1 MLQSKSFLKRTKK
14 GNAIKVVQEHYLRD
28 DIWCS
33 VECCTLC
40 LQTEPVL
47 STSALLTKQIPR
59 PHYIVPDTNVFMNQI
74 DVVEHPALHDVIVMQ
89 TVYEELRHLSLPI
102 YNRLRALIND
112 QKKRF
117 YVFSNEHHRDT
128 YIQRLKDES
137 PNDRNDRAI
146 RSAVKWYSTHLKK
159 INKEN
164 HIEVVLLTDD
174 VGNRTKAQEEGL
186 SAFSVREYVEGMTD
200 TPELVDV
207 LENSSNVEGDKKVPY
222 EEGSIFSNVDGVET
236 QVMIL
241 GRPCLNRAIQGDVV
255 AVQLLPKSE
264 WLRTP
269 TAVVV
274 EEEEEANVTADLK
287 EDGEPKEQNDDLE
300 SEALES
306 SQPTGK
312 VVGIIKRNWRPY
324 CGFISKKSVKSSAT
338 STFAENVLV
347 IPMDRR
353 IPYIYIRTRQAQN
366 LMGQRILV
374 SIDSWPKNSTAL
386 GAAGD
391 KSTET
396 EVLLLEHDVPF
407 QEFAAQVLND
417 LPVEGEAWKVTEV
430 HLPGRADLR
439 HLNICS
445 IDPPG
450 CTDIDD
456 ALHVRPLPN
465 GNYEVGVHIADVTHF
480 VKPFTSMDEEAAN
493 RGTTV
498 YLVNKRIDMLPE
510 LLGTNLCSLRSNVDR
525 LAFSCIW
532 ELTPEA
538 EIVNVNFTK
547 SVISSKASL
556 TYEEAQMLIDD
567 TRKQDDLTKGIRI
580 LNQLAKKLHKK
591 RLDRGA
597 ITLASPEVRFQ
608 LDFDSQDPV
617 DVEMKELRETNALVE
632 EFMLLANIS
641 VAEKIFSKFP
651 ASSLLRRHPSPT
663 PTKLKE
669 LSNAINRF
677 NFSLEFETSKALADS
692 LDRAVIPD
700 NPYFNKL
707 LRILTTRGMMQAVYF
722 CSGTLQFQDFR
733 HYGLAAEIYT
743 HFTSPIRRYSDVI
756 VHRLLHAAINSEK
769 NYGQEL
775 VDINKMQ
782 KLCDASRNSVEL
794 HTNIFFKGKIEQDE
808 GYVTRVLKNG
818 FIVLVPKY
826 GIEGIVY
833 SSSANSTAKSPT
845 TPQVVY
851 NPHNNSLESVTPS
864 GTVSINL
871 FDKVIVQITVDEDLV
886 GGMRQKMKME
896 LVSPFI
902 PGLSVSDNNLRKKEA
917 RIDDEGGNGKRMR
930 IDD

>member
-33 VECCTLC
+33 VECCKLC
-40 LQTEPVL
+40 VQTGPVL
-47 STSALLTKQIPR
+47 STSAMLTAQIPR

-74 DVVEHPALHDVIVMQ
+74 DIIEHPALHDVIIMQ
-89 TVYEELRHLSLPI
+89 TVYEEIRHLSLPI

-117 YVFSNEHHRDT
+117 YVFSNEHHRET

-159 INKEN
+159 ITNKEN

-200 TPELVDV
+200 TPELVDI
-207 LENSSNVEGDKKVPY
+207 LGNSSNVEGDKKVPY
-222 EEGSIFSNVDGVET
+222 EEGSILSNVNGVDT
-236 QVMIL
+236 QIMIL

-274 EEEEEANVTADLK
+274 EEEEEANVNADLK
-287 EDGEPKEQNDDLE
+287 EDGEPKEQNDELE
-300 SEALES
+300 NEVIES

-312 VVGIIKRNWRPY
+312 IVGIIKRNWRPY

-338 STFAENVLV
+338 STFSENVLV
-347 IPMDRR
+347 VPMDRR

-374 SIDSWPKNSTAL
+374 SIDAWPKNSTAL

-407 QEFAAQVLND
+407 QEFASQVLNG
-417 LPVEGEAWKVTEV
+417 LPVEGEAWRVTEE
-430 HLPGRADLR
+430 HLSGR
-439 HLNICS
+439 
-445 IDPPG
+445 
-450 CTDIDD
+450 
-456 ALHVRPLPN
+456 
-465 GNYEVGVHIADVTHF
+465 
-480 VKPFTSMDEEAAN
+480 
-493 RGTTV
+493 
-498 YLVNKRIDMLPE
+498 
-510 LLGTNLCSLRSNVDR
+510 
-525 LAFSCIW
+525 
-532 ELTPEA
+532 
-538 EIVNVNFTK
+538 
-547 SVISSKASL
+547 
-556 TYEEAQMLIDD
+556 
-567 TRKQDDLTKGIRI
+567 
-580 LNQLAKKLHKK
+580 
-591 RLDRGA
+591 
-597 ITLASPEVRFQ
+597 
-608 LDFDSQDPV
+608 
-617 DVEMKELRETNALVE
+617 
-632 EFMLLANIS
+632 
-641 VAEKIFSKFP
+641 
-651 ASSLLRRHPSPT
+651 
-663 PTKLKE
+663 
-669 LSNAINRF
+669 
-677 NFSLEFETSKALADS
+677 
-692 LDRAVIPD
+692 
-700 NPYFNKL
+700 
-707 LRILTTRGMMQAVYF
+707 AVYF

-733 HYGLAAEIYT
+733 HYGLAAGIYT

-756 VHRLLHAAINSEK
+756 VHRLLHAAINPDK

-782 KLCDASRNSVEL
+782 KLSD
-794 HTNIFFKGKIEQDE
+794 GKIEHNE

-833 SSSANSTAKSPT
+833 SSSASSTTKSPT
-845 TPQVVY
+845 TPLVVY
-851 NPHNNSLESVTPS
+851 NSHNNSLESVTPN
-864 GTVSINL
+864 GTVSIKL

-886 GGMRQKMKME
+886 DGMRQKMKME

-902 PGLSVSDNNLRKKEA
+902 PGLSVSDNTLRKKEI
-917 RIDDEGGNGKRMR
+917 RIEDEGGNGKRMR

>member
-33 VECCTLC
+33 VECCKLC
-40 LQTEPVL
+40 LQTGPVL
-47 STSALLTKQIPR
+47 STSAMLTAQIPR

-74 DVVEHPALHDVIVMQ
+74 DIIEHPALHDVIIMQ
-89 TVYEELRHLSLPI
+89 TVYEEIRHLSLPI

-117 YVFSNEHHRDT
+117 YVFSNEHHRET

-159 INKEN
+159 ITNKEN

-200 TPELVDV
+200 TPELVDI
-207 LENSSNVEGDKKVPY
+207 LGNSSNVEGDKK
-222 EEGSIFSNVDGVET
+222 GSILSNVNGADT
-236 QVMIL
+236 QIMIL

-274 EEEEEANVTADLK
+274 EEEEEANVNADLK
-287 EDGEPKEQNDDLE
+287 EDGEPKEQNDELE
-300 SEALES
+300 SEVIES

-312 VVGIIKRNWRPY
+312 IVGIIKRNWRP
-324 CGFISKKSVKSSAT
+324 
-338 STFAENVLV
+338 
-347 IPMDRR
+347 
-353 IPYIYIRTRQAQN
+353 
-366 LMGQRILV
+366 
-374 SIDSWPKNSTAL
+374 AL

-407 QEFAAQVLND
+407 QEFASQVLNG
-417 LPVEGEAWKVTEV
+417 LPVEGEAWRVTEE
-430 HLPGRADLR
+430 HLSGRADLR

-480 VKPFTSMDEEAAN
+480 VKPFTSLDEEAAN

-510 LLGTNLCSLRSNVDR
+510 LLGSNLCSLRCNVDR

-532 ELTPEA
+532 ELTSDA

-556 TYEEAQMLIDD
+556 TYEEAQILIDD

-591 RLDRGA
+591 RIDRGA

-632 EFMLLANIS
+632 EFMLLANVS
-641 VAEKIFSKFP
+641 VAEKIYSKFP
-651 ASSLLRRHPSPT
+651 ASSLLRRHPPPT
-663 PTKLKE
+663 STKLKE
-669 LSNAINRF
+669 LSNAIKPL
-677 NFSLEFETSKALADS
+677 NFSIEFETSRALAES
-692 LDRAVIPD
+692 LDRAVLPD
-700 NPYFNKL
+700 DPYFNKL
-707 LRILTTRGMMQAVYF
+707 LRILTTRCMMQAVYF

-733 HYGLAAEIYT
+733 HYGLAAGIYT

-756 VHRLLHAAINSEK
+756 VHRLLHAAINPDK

-782 KLCDASRNSVEL
+782 KLSD
-794 HTNIFFKGKIEQDE
+794 GKIEHNE

-833 SSSANSTAKSPT
+833 SSSASSTTKSQT
-845 TPQVVY
+845 TPLVVY
-851 NPHNNSLESVTPS
+851 NSHNNSLESVTPS
-864 GTVSINL
+864 GTVSIKL

-886 GGMRQKMKME
+886 DGMRQKMKME

-902 PGLSVSDNNLRKKEA
+902 PGLSVLDNNTLRKKEI
-917 RIDDEGGNGKRMR
+917 RIEDEGGNGKRMR